1 MNGTVATPQGTR
13 DAEPLDLRAEAAAL
27 TQWSPEPSPPP
38 YLPSLSSTS
47 IASTPLWPPLN
58 MTPRSGV
65 FKNSPSGAKFMT
77 SDRLFITRPLIVVVA
92 TMWSI
97 EGTKGSAGIC

>member
-1 MNGTVATPQGTR
+1 MNGTVATLPGTR
-13 DAEPLDLRAEAAAL
+13 DTGPLDLRAKAAAL
-27 TQWSPEPSPPP
+27 TLWSPMPSPPP

-47 IASTPLWPPLN
+47 IASTPLWPPLE

-65 FKNSPSGAKFMT
+65 PKNSPSGAEFMT
-77 SDRLFITRPLIVVVA
+77 SGRLFITRPLIVVVA